1 MSTFSYLLLLG
12 NLFFR
17 VGIILAISKKAG
29 DRLPSAPLEM
39 KPMVSPTDL
48 SPKLHWPSGPQ
59 GHNVCSP
66 ASWKHTRSAEFSLYI
81 FTVSLSWLEESTKFI
96 SKKKERTVSTRSVVI
111 RGYFAICTP
120 ATQEGNAKIHFTPI
134 KLEAVLL
141 KETLVWWRWNEKL
154 IIIIMFGSMRLS
166 AWKHKRDPASRGG
179 NYPQTFHFLG
189 GGSRK
194 THRSPKYTAH
204 ALPEERRQREELLK
218 YGICGFVS
226 LLVSAQCESPAA
238 SYVSGRR
245 LWAQGNTAVDDE
257 VPRLPLWETMPSYPQ
272 FKSDVQN
279 SVMGLWLSFPELQ
292 LRLGSWVGRPSFKSS
307 RPSSPEQ
314 LVLVVK
320 NLSANPRDTRD
331 AGSNPGSGRSPGKG
345 NGNSLQYFCL
355 ENPMDRGAW
364 WGYIQSI
371 GVAES
376 DTTEQLIHTHI

>member
-59 GHNVCSP
+59 GHNVCSQ

-81 FTVSLSWLEESTKFI
+81 FTISLSWLEESTKFI

-120 ATQEGNAKIHFTPI
+120 ATQEGNAKIHFAPI

-154 IIIIMFGSMRLS
+154 IKIIMFGSMRLS

-189 GGSRK
+189 GGLEKHIAPPSTQPTPFQRREGRRTFEIRHLWICELACFCTAWVPSSKLCFRRAAVGTREHGCGRRSASPSALGDNAILPPVQVRCAEFGDGTLAFVPWTPTTVGVVGGK
-194 THRSPKYTAH
+194 TQLQIFSPFIPRAAGAGGKEPVCQSKRH
-204 ALPEERRQREELLK
+204 KR
-218 YGICGFVS
+218 CGFEPWVGKIPWKRKWQLTPVFLPGESHGQRS
-226 LLVSAQCESPAA
+226 LVGLHTVHR
-238 SYVSGRR
+238 GRR
-245 LWAQGNTAVDDE
+245 VRHDWAT
-257 VPRLPLWETMPSYPQ
+257 
-272 FKSDVQN
+272 
-279 SVMGLWLSFPELQ
+279 
-292 LRLGSWVGRPSFKSS
+292 
-307 RPSSPEQ
+307 
-314 LVLVVK
+314 
-320 NLSANPRDTRD
+320 
-331 AGSNPGSGRSPGKG
+331 
-345 NGNSLQYFCL
+345 
-355 ENPMDRGAW
+355 
-364 WGYIQSI
+364 
-371 GVAES
+371 
-376 DTTEQLIHTHI
+376 HTHI

>member
-81 FTVSLSWLEESTKFI
+81 FTISLSWLEESTKFI

-120 ATQEGNAKIHFTPI
+120 ATQEGNAKIHFAPI

-154 IIIIMFGSMRLS
+154 IKIIMFGSMRLS

-204 ALPEERRQREELLK
+204 ALPEERRQKNFWNTAFVDLWACLFLHSVSPQQQVMFQE
-218 YGICGFVS
+218 GGCGHK
-226 LLVSAQCESPAA
+226 
-238 SYVSGRR
+238 GTR
-245 LWAQGNTAVDDE
+245 LWTTKCLAF
-257 VPRLPLWETMPSYPQ
+257 R
-272 FKSDVQN
+272 F
-279 SVMGLWLSFPELQ
+279 
-292 LRLGSWVGRPSFKSS
+292 GRQCHPT
-307 RPSSPEQ
+307 PSSSQMCRIRWWDSGFRSLNPNYGWGRGWEDPAS
-314 LVLVVK
+314 
-320 NLSANPRDTRD
+320 NLLALHPQS
-331 AGSNPGSGRSPGKG
+331 SW
-345 NGNSLQYFCL
+345 C
-355 ENPMDRGAW
+355 W
-364 WGYIQSI
+364 W
-371 GVAES
+371 
-376 DTTEQLIHTHI
+376 